1 MCSSD
6 LLALGATAADAPHA
20 PRSTQLS
27 TLFIGTHALLTA
39 GFELPNEPEK
49 KVKSRFDL
57 ARERKDGGPRPQ
69 RTYAER
75 NAARGDSPRP
85 DPAFSKT
92 RPDGTFKPRSD
103 FNEKPRP
110 YVKPKPRTDAP
121 APVKKAWEDRPAKP
135 ATKDAPRPW
144 KTGPAKAWKKK

>member
-1 MCSSD
+1 VAG
-6 LLALGATAADAPHA
+6 LLGLVQADQ
-20 PRSTQLS
+20 S
-27 TLFIGTHALLTA
+27 A
-39 GFELPNEPEK
+39 GFDLPNEPEK

-75 NAARGDSPRP
+75 NAARTDSPRP
-85 DPAFSKT
+85 DSAFSKT
-92 RPDGTFKPRSD
+92 RPDGTFKPRSEFD
-103 FNEKPRP
+103 EKPRP
-110 YVKPKPRTDAP
+110 YAKPKPRTDAP

-144 KTGPAKAWKKK
+144 KAAPVKAWKKK